1 MHTIRLRGP
10 WNYSPL
16 CRTVWTAAGASQ
28 EIDGPVP
35 AAGRLKIPA
44 NWQETLGE
52 DFFGRV
58 RYQRSFHC
66 PTGLTEQDQVFIVID
81 QVDAL
86 GSVTLNDQHLGDIPP
101 GADPTR
107 FEITILLQQRNQL
120 EIIVDLPL
128 TDSDSADLIRPNRKQ
143 EAGGLIGEV
152 KIEIQSLRES

>member
-1 MHTIRLRGP
+1 MP
-10 WNYSPL
+10 
-16 CRTVWTAAGASQ
+16 AS
-28 EIDGPVP
+28 
-35 AAGRLKIPA
+35 
-44 NWQETLGE
+44 WQETLGE

-58 RYQRSFHC
+58 CYQRAFHC
-66 PTGLTEQDQVFIVID
+66 PTGLTDQDQVFIMID

-152 KIEIQSLRES
+152 KIEIQSLKES

>member
-10 WNYSPL
+10 WNYIPL
-16 CRTVWTAAGASQ
+16 CRTVWTAAGTSQ
-28 EIDGPVP
+28 EIDGSVP

-86 GSVTLNDQHLGDIPP
+86 GSVTLNGQHLGDIPA
-101 GADPTR
+101 GSDPTR

-120 EIIVDLPL
+120 EVVVDLPM
-128 TDSDSADLIRPNRKQ
+128 TDSNSAPLNRPNPGQRG
-143 EAGGLIGEV
+143 GGLIGEV
-152 KIEIQSLRES
+152 KIEIQSLTES

>member
-10 WNYSPL
+10 WDYIPL
-16 CRTVWTAAGASQ
+16 CRTVWTAAGTSQ
-28 EIDGPVP
+28 KIDGPVP
-35 AAGRLKIPA
+35 AAGRLKIPTS
-44 NWQETLGE
+44 WQETLGE

-66 PTGLTEQDQVFIVID
+66 PTGLTEHDQVFIVIE
-81 QVDAL
+81 QLDAL

-120 EIIVDLPL
+120 EVVVDLPM
-128 TDSDSADLIRPNRKQ
+128 TDSNSATLIRSNREQ
-143 EAGGLIGEV
+143 RAGGLIGEV
-152 KIEIQSLRES
+152 KIEIQSPRES

>member
-10 WNYSPL
+10 WNYVPL
-16 CRTVWTAAGASQ
+16 CRTLWTAAGTSQ
-28 EIDGPVP
+28 KIEGPVP
-35 AAGRLKIPA
+35 AAGRLKMPA

-58 RYQRSFHC
+58 CYQRAFHC
-66 PTGLTEQDQVFIVID
+66 PTGLTDQDQVFIMID

-86 GSVTLNDQHLGDIPP
+86 GFVTLNGQHLGDIPA

-120 EIIVDLPL
+120 EVVVDLPM
-128 TDSDSADLIRPNRKQ
+128 TDANSAPLKRPNPQQRS
-143 EAGGLIGEV
+143 GGLIGEV
-152 KIEIQSLRES
+152 KIEIQSLTES